1 MEANRER
8 LPGKKIRVVVV
19 DDSAVIRAVLK
30 EILESDHRIE
40 VVATAVDAHDA
51 REKIKQYNPDVI
63 TLDIEMPKMDGITF
77 LRNIMRLRPMP
88 VVMVSTL
95 TAAGA
100 PITLEALE
108 VGAVDFIAK
117 PQAGQGNLT
126 DYSATIIHKV
136 LGASKANVRPIEEAK
151 SKGDIHASRL
161 LAPNVKRLRENYL
174 CAMGASTG
182 GTEAIM
188 EVISAL
194 PAHSPPIV
202 ISQHIPEIF
211 STSFAQRLDSRSAI
225 KVYEATEGQPI
236 EAGCAYLAPGDDHL
250 RVRKTARGYICML
263 EKSEKVNRHRPSVD
277 VMFDSVVQA
286 AGNNASGF
294 LLTGMGADGAK
305 GLLNMRMAGAIT
317 VAQDELTSVVWG
329 MPGAAVRLDAAC
341 KVLPLH
347 KIAQFILHDA
357 FV

>member
-1 MEANRER
+1 MEQAKSRAS
-8 LPGKKIRVVVV
+8 GQTIRVVVV

-30 EILESDHRIE
+30 EILESDTRIE
-40 VVATAVDAHDA
+40 VVAVAVDAHDA
-51 REKIKQYNPDVI
+51 REKIKQFNPDVI
-63 TLDIEMPKMDGITF
+63 TLDIEMPRMDGITF

-100 PITLEALE
+100 PVTLEALE
-108 VGAVDFIAK
+108 IGAIDYIAK
-117 PQAGQGNLT
+117 PQAGNGDLR

-136 LGASKANVRPIEEAK
+136 VGAARANVRAMDDVRAQQGQHTQLTLPAGK
-151 SKGDIHASRL
+151 K
-161 LAPNVKRLRENYL
+161 LRHNYL
-174 CAMGASTG
+174 CAIGASTG

-188 EVISAL
+188 QVVSML
-194 PAHSPPIV
+194 PANSPPVV
-202 ISQHIPEIF
+202 ITQHIPEAF
-211 STSFAQRLDSRSAI
+211 STSFAQRLNSRCAI
-225 KVYEATEGQPI
+225 TVYEAKDGQLVEP
-236 EAGCAYLAPGDDHL
+236 GCAYLAPGDDHL
-250 RVRKTARGYICML
+250 LIRKSARGYVCVL

-277 VMFDSVVQA
+277 MLFDSVVQA
-286 AGNNASGF
+286 AGDNACGI

-317 VAQDELTSVVWG
+317 VAQDESTSVVWG
-329 MPGAAVRLDAAC
+329 MPGAAVKMDAAC

-347 KIAQFILHDA
+347 KVAQFILHDA